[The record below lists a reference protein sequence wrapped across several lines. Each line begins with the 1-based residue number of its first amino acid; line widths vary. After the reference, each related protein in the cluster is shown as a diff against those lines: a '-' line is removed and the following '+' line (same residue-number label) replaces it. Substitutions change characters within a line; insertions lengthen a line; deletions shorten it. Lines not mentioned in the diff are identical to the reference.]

1 MTVSENRESQKAGRM
16 KYLFMSTIL
25 AIGLVSCT
33 NGQQRSAVSEGGEHH
48 VISVT
53 EFANRPADV
62 QLVDVRTPGEW
73 RAGVIDGALLYD
85 IYSSDFEKRISELDP
100 SKPVYVYCAVGGR
113 SGNASAK
120 LKKMG
125 FKVYDLRGGMDAWK
139 AQGQATAPC
148 SSC

>member
-1 MTVSENRESQKAGRM
+1 M
-16 KYLFMSTIL
+16 KYLIMSTIL
-25 AIGLVSCT
+25 AFGLVSCT
-33 NGQQRSAVSEGGEHH
+33 NGQQHSATVQGGEHH
-48 VISVT
+48 VISVS

-100 SKPVYVYCAVGGR
+100 AKPVYVYCAVGGR

-139 AQGQATAPC
+139 AEGQATAPC
-148 SSC
+148 NNC

>member
-1 MTVSENRESQKAGRM
+1 M